1 MILKFLLKHL
11 TSASLII
18 GTLTSIGQ
26 INYFFNHLY
35 IYNNCAYGLQRN
47 FSYNLPFK
55 AVFPKVYT
63 WRYFVKK
70 SFSSAF
76 VDKFGVFFQ
85 LGDIQSNIL
94 IGCYNAVFSVYYKYD
109 TQHIKRDWQHF
120 GMLVSQKCHTNTS
133 SSWVYKRKYSQPQAV
148 S

>member
-1 MILKFLLKHL
+1 MVYKETFHIISPLKPYFQKFIHEGIL
-11 TSASLII
+11 
-18 GTLTSIGQ
+18 
-26 INYFFNHLY
+26 
-35 IYNNCAYGLQRN
+35 
-47 FSYNLPFK
+47 
-55 AVFPKVYT
+55 
-63 WRYFVKK
+63 WKK

-133 SSWVYKRKYSQPQAV
+133 SSWVYKRKYSQSQAV
-148 S
+148 L